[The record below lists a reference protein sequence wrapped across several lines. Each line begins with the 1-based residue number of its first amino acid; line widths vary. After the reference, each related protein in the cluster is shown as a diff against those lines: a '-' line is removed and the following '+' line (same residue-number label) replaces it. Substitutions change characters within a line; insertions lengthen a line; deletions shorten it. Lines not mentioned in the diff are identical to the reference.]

1 MNRLL
6 LLLGLLFAL
15 SAASPLNGQDF
26 YPDFALMVQLPSYET
41 FLTNLGDSPVR
52 VDGYQI
58 TSAAGSLSP
67 TGWARLGSAG
77 PAVVTA
83 LGPGATQFFAANPSK
98 NSLSELNP
106 VSSATWQPGQSWS
119 IGFPFNSQAPNFIR
133 DAVFRFSSP
142 DGLVL
147 TGGTVIPPGQLS
159 LAAFLVIPEPSSGM
173 LCLIAFL
180 GTLAFRPPSD
190 RPRTFHF

>member
-1 MNRLL
+1 
-6 LLLGLLFAL
+6 
-15 SAASPLNGQDF
+15 
-26 YPDFALMVQLPSYET
+26 
-41 FLTNLGDSPVR
+41 
-52 VDGYQI
+52 
-58 TSAAGSLSP
+58 
-67 TGWARLGSAG
+67 LGSAG

-119 IGFPFNSQAPNFIR
+119 IGFPFNVQDPNFIR

-147 TGGTVIPPGQLS
+147 TGGTVIPPSQLS

-173 LCLIAFL
+173 LCLIAIL
-180 GTLAFRPPSD
+180 GTLAFRPASD
-190 RPRTFHF
+190 RPRTFHY